1 MSYRAFKRLLGE
13 TSLERK
19 CRWLLGTGVLLLMSG
34 SFYFYARQT
43 EDLAYDQLTHT
54 GRALVPPIV
63 AHLHVTDPEL
73 EPAMREFQRF
83 TEQGWPEQLKRYQY
97 RLVRPNA
104 SRMERRPETVDDNVA
119 LTNMTLD
126 HGLNEMTRPLP
137 REKAFLYYG
146 GVRASQTCVD
156 CHRSPERLAAW
167 LEVAPTDP
175 GIASLVYSDLEPGDL
190 MAVVRVQLST
200 ELIESG
206 FHQNRALLITFAVV
220 TTLLILAGSYAV
232 IRYVIVKP
240 VKHLK
245 SVADAIAGGHLNV
258 RSEIQ
263 TGDEFEDLSD
273 AFNRMLRNL
282 TNMQDR
288 NRNLIADLDRKVDE
302 LARVNMA
309 LFESNR
315 LKGDFLHTMSHELR
329 TPLNSIIGFSEMLLG
344 ADNLTDRQHRWAGN
358 IMTSG
363 QHLLALINDILEL
376 AKLEAG
382 KMRVHPAELDVRA
395 VCDQAAALYRTQ
407 AEKKNVEL
415 RVEVPPDLP
424 PARQDA
430 GKLGQ
435 ILGNLLSNAV
445 KFTPEGGRVTLRAA
459 AEGGQLVLTVSDTGV
474 GIAPE
479 EQEMVFDKF
488 RQASN
493 PLTREQGGTGLGL
506 SIVRELSK
514 LLGGDVTLRSDL
526 GRGSTFTVRV
536 ALRLK
541 DDPALAFDLPDEPP
555 PASRPLPAIT
565 VPELPEQEAGDG
577 RQETGD
583 SKQPTESPATG

>member
-13 TSLERK
+13 TALELKARMY
-19 CRWLLGTGVLLLMSG
+19 LSAGVLILMSA

-43 EDLAYDQLTHT
+43 EDLAYDQLANT
-54 GRALVPPIV
+54 GRALVSPIV
-63 AHLHVTDPEL
+63 ARLHVTDPEMA
-73 EPAMREFQRF
+73 PAMDQFQKL
-83 TEQGWPEQLKRYQY
+83 TEKEEWPEKLKSYSY
-97 RLVRPNA
+97 RVVRVKAPDPG
-104 SRMERRPETVDDNVA
+104 RQPETVDDLAA
-119 LTNMTLD
+119 LYNMTLHED
-126 HGLNEMTRPLP
+126 QAEQIRPVP
-137 REKAFLYYG
+137 QEKAFLYYG
-146 GVRASQTCVD
+146 GVRAGPACVA
-156 CHRSPERLAAW
+156 CHTSADRIAGRLA
-167 LEVAPTDP
+167 LQPGDP
-175 GIASLVYSDLEPGDL
+175 KVTALVYPGLEPGQL
-190 MAVVRVQLST
+190 MAVVRIQLST
-200 ELIESG
+200 ELMESG

-220 TTLLILAGSYAV
+220 TTLLILAGSYV
-232 IRYVIVKP
+232 VVRYVIVKP

-245 SVADAIAGGHLNV
+245 SVSDAIAAGHLNV

-344 ADNLTDRQHRWAGN
+344 ADNLTDRQHRWSGN

-376 AKLEAG
+376 ARLEAG
-382 KMRVHPAELDVRA
+382 KMRVHPAELDARA
-395 VCDQAAALYRTQ
+395 VAEQMAALHRTQ
-407 AEKKNVEL
+407 AERKNVEL

-435 ILGNLLSNAV
+435 VLSNLLSNAI

-459 AEGGQLVLTVSDTGV
+459 VEGEQLVLTVSDTGV

-479 EQEMVFDKF
+479 EQELVFDKF

-506 SIVRELSK
+506 SIVRELAK
-514 LLGGDVTLRSDL
+514 LLGGDVSLRSDL

-536 ALRLK
+536 ALRLA
-541 DDPALAFDLPDEPP
+541 DDPALAFDLPEEPP
-555 PASRPLPAIT
+555 PAPRPLPAVT
-565 VPELPEQEAGDG
+565 VPELPEGE
-577 RQETGD
+577 RPE
-583 SKQPTESPATG
+583 